1 MLLHAARHALFQVSV
16 VKNKQKRDAEDI
28 EFCGQSLIGID
39 IHLADPYFAFGFDRK
54 LVDNRCH
61 GTTARSPGRPGK

>member
-1 MLLHAARHALFQVSV
+1 MLLHTARHAFFQVPV
-16 VKNKQKRDAEDI
+16 VKYKQERNTEYI
-28 EFCGQSLIGID
+28 EFCGQILIGID
-39 IHLADPYFAFGFDRK
+39 IQLSDPYLAFGFDPK